1 MAAGLSA
8 LRTVRTLLPRNIII
22 FLCFWYLF
30 LLEAEQT
37 PEPNAARK
45 IR

>member
-1 MAAGLSA
+1 MVSA
-8 LRTVRTLLPRNIII
+8 LRTRRTLLPRNII
-22 FLCFWYLF
+22 FNVFSSHSF

-37 PEPNAARK
+37 PGPSAAWR